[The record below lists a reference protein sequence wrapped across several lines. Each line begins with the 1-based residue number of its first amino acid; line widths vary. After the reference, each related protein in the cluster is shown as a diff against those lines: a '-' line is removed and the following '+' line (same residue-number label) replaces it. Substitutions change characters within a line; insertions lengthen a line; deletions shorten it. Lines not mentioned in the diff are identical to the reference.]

1 MFLSFYHLNKS
12 TTKNLGSTFKNKSC
26 IIKTSNY
33 IIVLM
38 ISLINI
44 VINAFYGVDLVIAE
58 SIKGIDSINDLA
70 LSQSVRPIVLANS
83 SYQDYFKVRLIKILF
98 KFI

>member
-1 MFLSFYHLNKS
+1 
-12 TTKNLGSTFKNKSC
+12 
-26 IIKTSNY
+26 
-33 IIVLM
+33 M
-38 ISLINI
+38 ITLFNI

-70 LSQSVRPIVLANS
+70 LSQSVRPILLANS